1 MSTFLTNLLP
11 SEKFYLEIF
20 KGLIQFLSTATVS
33 YFVFYKQNNKADK
46 EKSYEPIIALLFQPF
61 HFPLERNLFHK
72 PIPSTEIASL
82 KEKLNLTREK
92 RSHNNISF
100 LKSLKLNNEIS
111 NLKNSLN
118 RSVDLKKLYKT
129 LKNLKKKIIQNN
141 LEFYLSDPFLYYL
154 DRMIVIIEDLNSV
167 NPSSKDL
174 ENLYYYFKRF
184 SSQYLQELQNARKAV
199 GLKKRTLGYR
209 QNFGLYANKPLF
221 YTKIYGF
228 PIAIAIL
235 TWLIE
240 YSLWTAN

>member
-11 SEKFYLEIF
+11 SEDFYLEIF
-20 KGLIQFLSTATVS
+20 KGLITFLSTATVS

-72 PIPSTEIASL
+72 PIPSTEIALL
-82 KEKLNLTREK
+82 KKKLNLTREK
-92 RSHNNISF
+92 RIQNISL
-100 LKSLKLNNEIS
+100 LKSLKLNKEIS
-111 NLKNSLN
+111 KLKNSLN
-118 RSVDLKKLYKT
+118 RSVDLKQLYKT
-129 LKNLKKKIIQNN
+129 LKNLKKKIKQNN

-154 DRMIVIIEDLNSV
+154 DSMVFIIEDLNPA
-167 NPSSKDL
+167 NPSSEDL
-174 ENLYYYFKRF
+174 ENLYYYFKKF

-228 PIAIAIL
+228 PVVSVIL
-235 TWLIE
+235 IWLMNFI
-240 YSLWTAN
+240 SWATN